1 MQVSSQK
8 TERLINL
15 TLALLATKRYLSKA
29 DIFKK
34 IPGYEGS
41 AETKERMFERDK
53 DELRSLGIQ
62 IEVSSSDP
70 LFEDDLGYL
79 IDSNSLQFG
88 TDEFN
93 KEELLLLTMAGNLW
107 HETALQMDSKS
118 ALLKIQ
124 SLSGPVESDITTT
137 PKIKLNEDSQ
147 LLMSVFSAIENRQ
160 TLTFEYSGKL
170 RVVNPFGLITNNGFW
185 YLIASEAEIT
195 KSFKIVRIEGV
206 LLIGSQ
212 KDAFVK
218 PTNVDIPGFF
228 NENSHPKSQIAT
240 IRIRKG
246 VR

>member
-29 DIFKK
+29 EIFKK

-88 TDEFN
+88 IDEFN

-107 HETALQMDSKS
+107 HESALQMDSKS

-147 LLMSVFSAIENRQ
+147 LLMSAFSAIENRQ

-170 RVVNPFGLITNNGFW
+170 RVVKPFGLITNNGFW

-195 KSFKIVRIEGV
+195 KSF
-206 LLIGSQ
+206 
-212 KDAFVK
+212 
-218 PTNVDIPGFF
+218 
-228 NENSHPKSQIAT
+228 
-240 IRIRKG
+240 
-246 VR
+246 

>member
-1 MQVSSQK
+1 
-8 TERLINL
+8 
-15 TLALLATKRYLSKA
+15 
-29 DIFKK
+29 
-34 IPGYEGS
+34 
-41 AETKERMFERDK
+41 
-53 DELRSLGIQ
+53 
-62 IEVSSSDP
+62 
-70 LFEDDLGYL
+70 
-79 IDSNSLQFG
+79 LQFG
-88 TDEFN
+88 IDEFS

-107 HETALQMDSKS
+107 HESALQMDSKS

-147 LLMSVFSAIENRQ
+147 LLMSAFSAIENRQ

-170 RVVNPFGLITNNGFW
+170 RVVKPFGLITNNGFW

-206 LLIGSQ
+206 LLIGSE
-212 KDAFVK
+212 KDVFVK

-228 NENSHPKSQIAT
+228 NENSQPKSQIAT

-246 VR
+246 SALTLRNKYISKDIDDDWDEISIPYSYDQEIIELILWYGTDVYLITPTELKDKLILSLKELANG